1 MSQQTTEVVKEEG
14 AFKMKK
20 KKKPSMKKLNKKDN
34 VTKVDLTKKQEDA
47 DTKPIAVVVPTEE
60 PSGNI
65 QTMEEGTSEP
75 EVEQTETTNTEEEK
89 VTPIIQEIT
98 DVVEETTE
106 TPITPTPIPDP
117 IPEVNL
123 PENVEKL
130 VDFMKETGG
139 TVEDYVR
146 LNADYT
152 NVDGTTLLK
161 EYYKQTK
168 PHLDLDE
175 INFLMEDKFHY
186 DEDMDEERDVRKKKL
201 AMKEEIAEARNF
213 LESLKGKY
221 YDEIKLRPG
230 VTQEQQ
236 KATDFFNRYN
246 EEQTTRSKQHTD
258 FISETNNYFTKD
270 FKGFEFNLGEKK
282 FRYGVNNPTEVA
294 KNQSDISVF
303 LKKFLK
309 EDGSVKDHKGYHKA
323 MYAAKN
329 ADTIAQ
335 HFYEQGK
342 ADATK
347 NIVAKSKNINSE
359 VRNSAP
365 EDIYINGLRVKA
377 MSGMD
382 SSKLK
387 IKTRKNKT

>member
-1 MSQQTTEVVKEEG
+1 MSEQTKEEVKEEG
-14 AFKMKK
+14 TFKMKK
-20 KKKPSMKKLNKKDN
+20 KKKPSMKKLNKKDS

-47 DTKPIAVVVPTEE
+47 DTEPSAVVVPTED

-89 VTPIIQEIT
+89 VTPIIQEVT
-98 DVVEETTE
+98 DTVEETTE
-106 TPITPTPIPDP
+106 TPITPTPDP

-152 NVDGTTLLK
+152 NVNGEALLM

-186 DEDMDEERDVRKKKL
+186 DEDMDEERDIRKKKL

-213 LESLKGKY
+213 LEGLKSKY

-246 EEQTTRSKQHTD
+246 EEQTKRSEQHND
-258 FISETNNYFTKD
+258 FISETDNYFTKD
-270 FKGFEFNLGEKK
+270 FKGFEFSLGEKK
-282 FRYGVNNPTEVA
+282 FRYGVNNPTQVA
-294 KNQSDISVF
+294 KDQSDISVF

-323 MYAAKN
+323 MYAARN

-359 VRNSAP
+359 VRNNAP

-377 MSGMD
+377 VSGID